1 MLVYYT
7 EIPNSW
13 EELIQDCGS
22 SVMIENSAKAN
33 VKFNDKYFKRIINW
47 KGHFINA
54 FANLPFMGMG
64 VNIEHYININVR
76 MTPSESLSNPD
87 LFM

>member
-1 MLVYYT
+1 M
-7 EIPNSW
+7 ID
-13 EELIQDCGS
+13 DCGS

-33 VKFNDKYFKRIINW
+33 EVFNTKYFKRIVNW

-54 FANLPFMGMG
+54 FANIPFMGMG
-64 VNIEHYININVR
+64 INMEHFININVR
-76 MTPSESLSNPD
+76 MTPAESLSNPD